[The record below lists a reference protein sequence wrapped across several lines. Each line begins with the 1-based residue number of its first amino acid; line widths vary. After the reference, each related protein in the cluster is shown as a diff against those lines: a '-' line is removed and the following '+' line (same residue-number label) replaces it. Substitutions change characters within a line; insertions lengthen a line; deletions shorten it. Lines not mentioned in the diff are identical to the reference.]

1 MTENLVKFPRSN
13 SDSQFPT
20 NIEESL
26 DHIIAVRMDYCDE
39 VANDIMDA
47 VNAVMSSY
55 GITVKPEESHI
66 KDYVFLEEAIK
77 AALYR
82 HKRLHHGFHDI
93 IDATISLSPEAEEE
107 LKKKKELNI

>member
-13 SDSQFPT
+13 SDTQFPT

-107 LKKKKELNI
+107 LQKKKELNI

>member
-1 MTENLVKFPRSN
+1 MTENLVNFPKKP
-13 SDSQFPT
+13 DTLFPT
-20 NIEESL
+20 SIEESL
-26 DHIIAVRMDYCDE
+26 DHIIAVRTDYCDE
-39 VANDIMDA
+39 VAMDIMDA

-93 IDATISLSPEAEEE
+93 IDATISLTPDAMEE
-107 LKKKKELNI
+107 LEKKKELNI